1 VLGDRRALP
10 CVRVQLPLDA
20 VSNNNEVNEPEV
32 LKQNLLQLANI
43 GVEGVMGDVWW
54 GIVESAPG
62 QYNFSAYLQIVS
74 IVAGA
79 GLKYQVR
86 AQRRRG
92 CVPVA
97 VCAVLSRTVSHYW
110 CACGWS
116 RRCAAR
122 DVVPPVWRQRR

>member
-1 VLGDRRALP
+1 LATAVLGDRRALP

-20 VSNNNEVNEPEV
+20 VSNNNEVNEPDV

-74 IVAGA
+74 LVAGA

-86 AQRRRG
+86 ARRRRG
-92 CVPVA
+92 YVPVA
-97 VCAVLSRTVSHYW
+97 AVCS
-110 CACGWS
+110 
-116 RRCAAR
+116 
-122 DVVPPVWRQRR
+122 VVTESVPLLVRVGLVAPLCSP